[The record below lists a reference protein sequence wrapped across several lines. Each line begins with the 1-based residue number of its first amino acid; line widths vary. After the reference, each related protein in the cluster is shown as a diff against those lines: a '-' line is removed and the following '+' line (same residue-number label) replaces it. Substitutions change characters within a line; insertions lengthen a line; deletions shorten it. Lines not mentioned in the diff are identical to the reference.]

1 MGGAESVSE
10 GPPDACRCR
19 LGVGVGVGHIYPHL
33 EVTVPVRVAP
43 TRGFWTEILFQ
54 SWTETAVSG
63 VLFLTVNPWA
73 LGYKKCSIAAMG
85 SKPTGHGEPLKEGI
99 FPTNIFF
106 SKKIYF

>member
-1 MGGAESVSE
+1 MSE
-10 GPPDACRCR
+10 GPPDPAGGTWGSE
-19 LGVGVGVGHIYPHL
+19 LESGTFTHILKSPCQ
-33 EVTVPVRVAP
+33 VRVAP

-85 SKPTGHGEPLKEGI
+85 SKPMGHGEPLKEGI